1 MLRNKR
7 EERDRPHSEERRR
20 SLSKKEKME
29 QIRLQFKSIVKKFKE
44 IKNEQRSDMNELS
57 ELMKSGDRIHRM
69 AHQSIEKAKQVLTGS
84 NSDRSRVV

>member
-7 EERDRPHSEERRR
+7 EERDRPQSEERRR

-29 QIRLQFKSIVKKFKE
+29 HIRLQFKSIVKKFKE

-69 AHQSIEKAKQVLTGS
+69 AHQSI
-84 NSDRSRVV
+84 